1 MTGTDTDPRPG
12 PPGGEFLTTR
22 WSVVLSAGHSG
33 SEAGRASLEML
44 CSSYWYPLYTYVR
57 RRGHDAEE
65 ARDLTQGFFTRLL
78 EKKDIQDADPERGR
92 FRAFLLTALKHYLA
106 NEWDRSQALKR
117 GGDRVHV
124 SIDMEGADERF
135 GLSTLREESP
145 ERSFER
151 AWALALLERVLDSL
165 RQDYDARG
173 KSETFTALKG
183 FLTTEGA
190 ESQAAIAE
198 RLGTT
203 EGAVKVAVHRL
214 RGRYREAVRD
224 EIASTLADPADID
237 AELATLFEA
246 LGT

>member
-1 MTGTDTDPRPG
+1 MSGTGTDARSG
-12 PPGGEFLTTR
+12 SAGGEFLTTR
-22 WSVVLSAGHSG
+22 WSVVLSAGHAG
-33 SEAGRASLEML
+33 SEAGRASLEVL

-57 RRGHDAEE
+57 RRGHDADE
-65 ARDLTQGFFTRLL
+65 ARDLTQGFFTRLF
-78 EKKDIQDADPERGR
+78 EKQDIQDADPERGR

-106 NEWDRSQALKR
+106 NEWDREQAQKR
-117 GGDRVHV
+117 GGGRVHV

-135 GLSTLREESP
+135 GIRARREESP

-151 AWALALLERVLDSL
+151 AWALALLERVLDAL
-165 RQDYDARG
+165 RKDYEARG
-173 KSETFTALKG
+173 KSETFAALKG
-183 FLTTEGA
+183 FLTTEGT

-214 RGRYREAVRD
+214 RGRYREAIRD
-224 EIASTLADPADID
+224 EIASTLANPADID

-246 LGT
+246 LG